1 MWKLPVRRFYK
12 NHQRRR
18 VNTQEHRSC
27 PSDRIDVHVTPE
39 DKFIHMHRLTNISA
53 VQHDLIMLFKGMCL
67 RTEYGMEMKNILYK
81 NEQTYVASLDIALAC
96 NAFEESQPDIALTCN
111 AFEPCSNMQWFPS
124 SEWHEIFL
132 LYAPFNMAELY
143 FINDTN
149 SNAQQSLF
157 LCSLL

>member
-1 MWKLPVRRFYK
+1 M
-12 NHQRRR
+12 
-18 VNTQEHRSC
+18 
-27 PSDRIDVHVTPE
+27 TPE

-81 NEQTYVASLDIALAC
+81 NEQTYVASPDIALAC
-96 NAFEESQPDIALTCN
+96 
-111 AFEPCSNMQWFPS
+111 PCSSMQWFPS